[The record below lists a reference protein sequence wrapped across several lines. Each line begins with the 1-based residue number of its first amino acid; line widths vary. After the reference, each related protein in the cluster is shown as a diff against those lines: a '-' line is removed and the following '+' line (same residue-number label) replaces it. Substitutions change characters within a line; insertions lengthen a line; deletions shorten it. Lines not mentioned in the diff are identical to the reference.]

1 MRCVSAGVSSAGH
14 TEEVNAVENMV
25 NIVIDGEELS
35 VPSGTTVLET
45 AKQLGKKI
53 PQLCFLKDINEIG
66 ACRMCV
72 VEVEGRR
79 NLPASCVLPAEEGMV
94 VRTNSPRVLNARRM
108 NLELILSLH
117 PQECLSCV
125 RSQNCELQ
133 SMSQQFRVEQ
143 TPRIDTDRLPLD
155 VSGPIQRDP
164 NKCIL
169 CRRCV
174 AVCEE
179 VQSTSVLGALE
190 RGIDTHIGPAW
201 SEALDNA
208 SCTYCGQ
215 CIQVC
220 PVGALSERDDT
231 ARVWELLHGEDHV
244 VVQVAPA
251 IRTALGE
258 EFNLPPGTN
267 VEGRMVAALRQLG
280 FDKVFDTNFT
290 ADLTVME
297 EGHELLAKVAD
308 KNLPLI
314 TSCSPGWVR
323 FVEEY
328 YPQLTRHL
336 SSCKSPQQMFG
347 ALAKTYYAELAGLT
361 AQQVKTVSI
370 MPCTAK
376 KYEAD
381 RPEMQASGQRDVDVV
396 LTTRELAA
404 LLRQAGIDLAR
415 LEDEEFDAP
424 MGASSGASVL
434 FGRSGGVA
442 QAAARTLSM
451 AYPERVK
458 VGADGSVMVDGKPL
472 RVTVVSSL
480 GEARRIL
487 EAVEAGTCDA
497 DFIEIM
503 ACPGGCINGGGQ
515 PTVFDQDERNER
527 LHARRN
533 VIETLDGEAAIAG
546 SHENPAVQQL
556 YAAFLGHPLS
566 EKSHQ
571 LLHTHYRE
579 ELEQPDS
586 PESKAI
592 LSRSTAD

>member
-1 MRCVSAGVSSAGH
+1 MCSGVSGAGDQ
-14 TEEVNAVENMV
+14 EGVKLVEAMV
-25 NIVIDGEELS
+25 SVVIDGEKLS
-35 VPSGTTVLET
+35 VPAETTVLE
-45 AKQLGKKI
+45 AAQSLGKSI
-53 PQLCFLKDINEIG
+53 PQFCYLKDINEIG

-72 VEVEGRR
+72 VEVEGRP
-79 NLPASCVLPAEEGMV
+79 NLPASCVLPVEEGMV
-94 VRTNSPRVLNARRM
+94 VRTHSPRVLRARKT

-133 SMSQQFRVEQ
+133 NMSQQFRVEQ
-143 TPRIDTDRLPLD
+143 APQVSAEQLPLD
-155 VSGPIQRDP
+155 ITGPIQRDP

-174 AVCEE
+174 AVCEQ
-179 VQSTSVLGALE
+179 VQSASVLGALG

-201 SEALDNA
+201 AQALSEA
-208 SCTYCGQ
+208 SCAYCGQ

-220 PVGALSERDDT
+220 PVGAISERDDT
-231 ARVWELLHGEDHV
+231 ARVWELLHGPDHV

-251 IRTALGE
+251 IRTSLGE
-258 EFNLPPGTN
+258 EFGLQPGTN
-267 VEGRMVAALRQLG
+267 VEGRMVAALRRLG

-297 EGHELLAKVAD
+297 EGHELLAKLAD
-308 KNLPLI
+308 GSLPLI

-328 YPQLTRHL
+328 YPHLTKHL
-336 SSCKSPQQMFG
+336 STCKSPQQMFG
-347 ALAKTYYAELAGLT
+347 ALAKTYYAESVGLT
-361 AQQVKTVSI
+361 AEQVKTVSI

-376 KYEAD
+376 KHEAD
-381 RPEMQASGQRDVDVV
+381 RPEMQASGERDVDAV

-442 QAAARTLSM
+442 QAAARTLAM
-451 AYPERVK
+451 AYPERVAAS
-458 VGADGSVMVDGKPL
+458 ADGALVVDGKPL
-472 RVTVVSSL
+472 RVQVVSSL
-480 GEARRIL
+480 GEARRVL
-487 EAVEAGTCDA
+487 EAVDEGTCEA

-515 PTVFDQDERNER
+515 PTVFDQEEREKR
-527 LHARRN
+527 LEARRN
-533 VIETLDGEAAIAG
+533 VIADLDDKAAIAG

-556 YAAFLGHPLS
+556 YETFLGQPLS

-571 LLHTHYRE
+571 LLHTHYRGE
-579 ELEQPDS
+579 GDQAKS
-586 PESKAI
+586 SESEIIVSNPA
-592 LSRSTAD
+592 AD